1 MRRPTAIA
9 LVVLFLVV
17 IAAAILQLTQDPPDA
32 PFPGPVQGTPLP
44 SGLTTVA
51 PSGA

>member
-9 LVVLFLVV
+9 LVLLFIVV
-17 IAAAILQLTQDPPDA
+17 IAAAILQFTQDAPDA
-32 PFPGPVQGTPLP
+32 PFPGPIPGTPLP
-44 SGLTTVA
+44 SGLTTVP

>member
-17 IAAAILQLTQDPPDA
+17 LGAAAAQLLQDPPDA
-32 PFPGPVQGTPLP
+32 PFPGPVSGTPLP

-51 PSGA
+51 PS